1 MNQRPKD
8 SPARLAFLQEAN
20 EQLKEFHE
28 SGRHIPGQI
37 MDVWMD
43 RLSTDSPLLLSE
55 VVASY
60 QEYLQTGE
68 HLTLNE
74 LNELD
79 DWMATWGTDQEQAKP
94 PVHT

>member
-1 MNQRPKD
+1 MNQEPKELT
-8 SPARLAFLQEAN
+8 ARLAFLQEAN
-20 EQLKEFHE
+20 EQLKVFHE

-43 RLSTDSPLLLSE
+43 RLSTDSLLLLPE

-60 QEYLQTGE
+60 QEYLQTGK
-68 HLTLNE
+68 HLT

-94 PVHT
+94 PLHT

>member
-1 MNQRPKD
+1 MNQEPKEL
-8 SPARLAFLQEAN
+8 PTRLAFLQEAN

-28 SGRHIPGQI
+28 SGPHIPGQI

-43 RLSTDSPLLLSE
+43 RLSTDSPLLLPE
-55 VVASY
+55 IVASY
-60 QEYLQTGE
+60 QEYLQTGK
-68 HLTLNE
+68 HLT

-94 PVHT
+94 PLHT

>member
-1 MNQRPKD
+1 
-8 SPARLAFLQEAN
+8 
-20 EQLKEFHE
+20 
-28 SGRHIPGQI
+28 

-43 RLSTDSPLLLSE
+43 RLSTDSPLLLPE

-60 QEYLQTGE
+60 QEYLQTGK
-68 HLTLNE
+68 HLT

>member
-1 MNQRPKD
+1 MNQEPKELT
-8 SPARLAFLQEAN
+8 ARLAFLQEAN
-20 EQLKEFHE
+20 EQLKVFHE
-28 SGRHIPGQI
+28 SGRHTPGQI

-43 RLSTDSPLLLSE
+43 RLSTDSPLLLPE

-60 QEYLQTGE
+60 QEYLQTGK
-68 HLTLNE
+68 HLT

-94 PVHT
+94 PLHT

>member
-1 MNQRPKD
+1 
-8 SPARLAFLQEAN
+8 
-20 EQLKEFHE
+20 
-28 SGRHIPGQI
+28 

-79 DWMATWGTDQEQAKP
+79 DWMATWGTDQEQEKP
-94 PVHT
+94 PLHT